1 MPSKSRDTTRGAVYW
16 KATLFPVA
24 WPITSTMVCGS
35 RPAFAPRT
43 SASMTAIRP
52 TWASMLLTSFI
63 TSPCPMDDLR
73 SHGLEDG
80 LGFLDCQG
88 IAADK
93 RLQRSKLRT
102 LLHAANRRVGQ
113 VDSSRSELLMHLLHR
128 RGVDSAH
135 ADHDIAGCAS
145 SIKPP
150 APTVTSSDCAVVSTI
165 ETTLCAREATSAGP
179 DAICAPSAATR
190 SFFSRSISYATS
202 GCPAFRMFAAIGPP
216 IIPRPTNPTV
226 FSLVLLLK
234 VPSHMEPRLVPIA
247 VERHL
252 RRGLGCRF
260 TLTGASVGD
269 YWLQSACTY

>member
-102 LLHAANRRVGQ
+102 LLHAANRRVDQ

-135 ADHDIAGCAS
+135 ADHDIAGLRLVDKAAS
-145 SIKPP
+145 ADDDLFRLRGGVDHRDDP
-150 APTVTSSDCAVVSTI
+150 
-165 ETTLCAREATSAGP
+165 ARE
-179 DAICAPSAATR
+179 R
-190 SFFSRSISYATS
+190 
-202 GCPAFRMFAAIGPP
+202 
-216 IIPRPTNPTV
+216 
-226 FSLVLLLK
+226 
-234 VPSHMEPRLVPIA
+234 
-247 VERHL
+247 RH
-252 RRGLGCRF
+252 RRGR
-260 TLTGASVGD
+260 TR
-269 YWLQSACTY
+269 